1 MQFFRKY
8 LVNYW
13 PALFVIT
20 YAVILYMT
28 AWLSDDSYI
37 TLRSVD
43 NFVNGLGPVW
53 NPSERVQVF
62 THPLWYLV
70 LSSVYFFTNEAFF
83 TTLSLSL
90 LISIV
95 AFSLF
100 AYLSKPSM
108 ALAISLSILL
118 FSNAYIDYST
128 SGLENPLTHLLV
140 FCFIF
145 YYLREQPNIFLLSGI
160 AGLIMFNRIDLI
172 LLFIPA
178 LLWLFIQS
186 PSWKTIYTFML
197 GFLPF
202 MIWEIFATFY
212 YGFPFPNTAYA
223 KLNVQLPL
231 QEILQQGVWYFVN
244 SLRIDPITLTAI
256 FTGILLAFKSRSL
269 KITVLALGTVF
280 YLLYIV
286 WIGGD
291 FMSGRFFSSP
301 LLISILLLHH
311 SLEHAPLKGRHLSSL
326 FAVIFLLKCW
336 SLIVNPS
343 FLNIQHRASFELIDA
358 QGIADE
364 QTIYVAQAGLMGA
377 SFNEIQPRS
386 IHVQEG
392 IQHQNQGQHVFTDV
406 NIGYLG
412 FFVGPEVHIIDQYA
426 LADPLLARIPFTEG
440 EWRPGHFFHALPK
453 GYLET
458 IVQKKNVITN
468 PALAEYYDVL
478 RLVTRGDLFNRNR
491 LIAIWKFNTGQ
502 YNHLMDEYLGH
513 ELK

>member
-8 LVNYW
+8 LLNYW
-13 PALFVIT
+13 PLFLVIT
-20 YAVILYMT
+20 YAIILYMT

-53 NPSERVQVF
+53 NPAERVQVF

-70 LSSVYFFTNEAFF
+70 LSSVYFFTKEAFF
-83 TTLSLSL
+83 TTLGISLF
-90 LISIV
+90 ISIM
-95 AFSLF
+95 AFGLF
-100 AYLSKPSM
+100 TFLFKRSM
-108 ALAISLSILL
+108 ALVISLFILL
-118 FSNAYIDYST
+118 FSNAYVDYST
-128 SGLENPLTHLLV
+128 SGLENPLTHLLI
-140 FCFIF
+140 FFFIF
-145 YYLREQPNIFLLSGI
+145 YYLQEKPNFLLLSVI

-172 LLFIPA
+172 LLCIPA

-186 PSWKTIYTFML
+186 PSWKTVYTFII
-197 GFLPF
+197 GFTPF
-202 MIWEIFATFY
+202 IIWEVFATFY

-231 QEILQQGVWYFVN
+231 QEILQQGIWYFVN
-244 SLRIDPITLTAI
+244 SLRIDPITLVAI
-256 FTGILLAFKSRSL
+256 LIGIFLAFRSRSL
-269 KITVLALGTVF
+269 KITALALGSIL

-291 FMSGRFFSSP
+291 FMSGRFFSAP
-301 LLISILLLHH
+301 LLISVLLLHH
-311 SLEHAPLKGRHLSSL
+311 SLEKAPLKGSHLYSL
-326 FAVIFLLKCW
+326 LTIIFLLKSW

-343 FLNIQHRASFELIDA
+343 FLNIQSRASFELIDS

-364 QTIYVAQAGLMGA
+364 QTIYVSQAGLSGS
-377 SFNEIQPRS
+377 SFHETQPRS
-386 IHVQEG
+386 IHVLEG
-392 IQHQNQGQHVFTDV
+392 IEHQKQGEHVFTDV

-412 FFVGPEVHIIDQYA
+412 FFVGPDVHIIDQYA
-426 LADPLLARIPFTEG
+426 LADPLLARIPFTKG
-440 EWRPGHFFHALPK
+440 DWRPGHFFHALPK

-458 IVQKKNVITN
+458 IIEEKNVITN

-513 ELK
+513 SLE